1 MIIIKAQI
9 LSVLFFFAMRLKF
22 VILFFPFIGYTQT
35 VVNNDSLLFYF
46 NNILNS
52 YRISYRL
59 KSIQID
65 TTLKV
70 FTDSWSGQMAKS
82 SVVGHG
88 SGKNE
93 FSKRVA
99 LFTNSFKNATFYG
112 ENCTSLITPDINTTD
127 INILIR
133 KEIDLYIKKSYAG
146 EITQYEL
153 AYFAFLN
160 FKNSPPH
167 NQFLLSKDVKYFY
180 ISCARSKG
188 MTYVC
193 YVAKD

>member
-1 MIIIKAQI
+1 
-9 LSVLFFFAMRLKF
+9 MRLKF
-22 VILFFPFIGYTQT
+22 VIFFFPFIGFTQT
-35 VVNNDSLLFYF
+35 VVKNDSLLFHF
-46 NNILNS
+46 NNILNLH
-52 YRISYRL
+52 RISHRL
-59 KSIQID
+59 NPIQID
-65 TTLKV
+65 TTLKI

-82 SVVGHG
+82 GIVGHG
-88 SGKNE
+88 TGKNE
-93 FSKRVA
+93 FLKRVA
-99 LFTNSFKNATFYG
+99 LFSDCFQNATFYG
-112 ENCTSLITPDINTTD
+112 ENCTSLITPDFNTTD
-127 INILIR
+127 INIYIR
-133 KEIDLYIKKSYAG
+133 KEIDLYIKKSYTG